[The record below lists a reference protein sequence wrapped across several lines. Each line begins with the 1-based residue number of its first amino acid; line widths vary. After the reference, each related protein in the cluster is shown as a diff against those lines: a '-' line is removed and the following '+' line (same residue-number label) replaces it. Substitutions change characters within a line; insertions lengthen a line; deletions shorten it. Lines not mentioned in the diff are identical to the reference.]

1 MKCNHCGNPLTHDA
15 KFCTACGKPVGSESA
30 HHIAPPPLPHSAIE
44 TTPGLPDDWSSF
56 FHSLGS
62 EVLQVSSLSPARF
75 VFQGERKVKA
85 LLSRTTLR
93 YEALA
98 ILDPSASLL
107 QWWEKLSESSF
118 GVAPENA
125 GFSSES
131 RRQKGTSVE
140 VKKSVQ
146 TPGGAYTYHYG
157 DLRAVVEAEAQRRGW
172 EFELLVKKP

>member
-1 MKCNHCGNPLTHDA
+1 MNCLHCGTLLADGS
-15 KFCTACGKPVGSESA
+15 KFCTACGHPAGSVPA
-30 HHIAPPPLPHSAIE
+30 HHLAPPPLPHPVDDTRQE
-44 TTPGLPDDWSSF
+44 TPDDWSAF
-56 FHSLGS
+56 FQSLGS
-62 EVLQVSSLSPARF
+62 DVLTVSAGSPTRF
-75 VFQGERKVKA
+75 VLNGERKVKA

-93 YEALA
+93 CEALA
-98 ILDPSASLL
+98 ILDPAARSL

-125 GFSSES
+125 GFSAET

-172 EFELLVKKP
+172 KFELLVKKP

>member
-1 MKCNHCGNPLTHDA
+1 MNCHHCGNPLTDGA
-15 KFCTACGKPVGSESA
+15 KFCTSCGKPVEIAPA
-30 HHIAPPPLPHSAIE
+30 HHPGPPPLPHPSGE
-44 TTPGLPDDWSSF
+44 SKQGTPDDWPVF

-62 EVLQVSSLSPARF
+62 DVLTVSAVSPTRF
-75 VFQGERKVKA
+75 HFQGERKVKA

-93 YEALA
+93 YEAVA
-98 ILDPSASLL
+98 MLDPSARLL

-125 GFSSES
+125 GFSAES
-131 RRQKGTSVE
+131 RRQKGTSVA

-157 DLRAVVEAEAQRRGW
+157 DLRSVVEAEARQRGW